1 MKNTG
6 EEITAS
12 AVRDGER
19 SMKTLFIGIDP
30 GKKGGIAYIDTK
42 SGITGTVPYS
52 DKDLIDLCRD
62 ESYHGTAHIMC
73 CLEKV
78 GAMPGQGVV
87 SMFSFGQSVGY
98 IKGVLESFRIP
109 YQEITPQKWKRE
121 FGLTS
126 DKAASAEVCGKL
138 FPDISLLATP
148 KCRKPHDGMAE
159 SLLMAEYARRKL

>member
-1 MKNTG
+1 
-6 EEITAS
+6 
-12 AVRDGER
+12 
-19 SMKTLFIGIDP
+19 MKTLFIGIDP
-30 GKKGGIAYIDTK
+30 GKSGGIAYIDTENNI
-42 SGITGTVPYS
+42 SGTVPYD
-52 DKDLIDLCRD
+52 DKALIDLCNEASHD
-62 ESYHGTAHIMC
+62 GQGVVC

-126 DKAASAEVCGKL
+126 DKAKSAEICGRL
-138 FPDISLLATP
+138 FPDVSLLASP
-148 KCRKPHDGMAE
+148 RCKKPHDGMAE
-159 SLLMAEYARRKL
+159 ALLMAEYARRKL

>member
-1 MKNTG
+1 
-6 EEITAS
+6 
-12 AVRDGER
+12 
-19 SMKTLFIGIDP
+19 MKTLFIGVDP
-30 GKKGGIAYIDTK
+30 GKKGGIACIDTVN
-42 SGITGTVPYS
+42 GICYTEPYS
-52 DKDLIDLCRD
+52 DKALIDLCRD
-62 ESYHGTAHIMC
+62 EGLFSNTEHIMC

-126 DKAASAEVCGKL
+126 DKAKSAEICGRL

-148 KCRKPHDGMAE
+148 RCKKPHDGMAE
-159 SLLMAEYARRKL
+159 ALLMAEYARRKL

>member
-1 MKNTG
+1 
-6 EEITAS
+6 
-12 AVRDGER
+12 
-19 SMKTLFIGIDP
+19 MKTIFIGIDP
-30 GKKGGIAYIDTK
+30 GKSGGIACIDTE
-42 SGITGTVPYS
+42 SSICYTVPYN
-52 DKDLIDLCRD
+52 DKALIDMCSC
-62 ESYHGTAHIMC
+62 ESRNSYKVMC

-87 SMFSFGQSVGY
+87 SMFNFGQSVGY

-126 DKAASAEVCGKL
+126 DKAKSAEICRKL

-148 KCRKPHDGMAE
+148 RCKKPHDGMTEA
-159 SLLMAEYARRKL
+159 LLMAEYARRKL